1 MLNETHRRI
10 KRLVEEGNTSLYQ
23 DFMEGNHLL
32 KDDAESKRVFSSL
45 LDKNSDDHS
54 AARGLMFVCGE
65 YMLDVKCLYE
75 TAQKA
80 LAKPSEDIGLQLDGV
95 EAAVLSNDRKQGL
108 EWLIIVEQ
116 HTEADN
122 MTRAIAGFY
131 RFWLSYAENGP
142 SSKLDF
148 QHMVAALNVYNRAR
162 LAHSPEV
169 ADSGNWSF
177 EGARNVLNGNKLPAA
192 TNLTQD
198 KRKILLSIIDTFDH
212 PEQGTT
218 GLSQLAERM

>member
-1 MLNETHRRI
+1 
-10 KRLVEEGNTSLYQ
+10 
-23 DFMEGNHLL
+23 
-32 KDDAESKRVFSSL
+32 
-45 LDKNSDDHS
+45 
-54 AARGLMFVCGE
+54 
-65 YMLDVKCLYE
+65 
-75 TAQKA
+75 
-80 LAKPSEDIGLQLDGV
+80 
-95 EAAVLSNDRKQGL
+95 
-108 EWLIIVEQ
+108 
-116 HTEADN
+116 
-122 MTRAIAGFY
+122 
-131 RFWLSYAENGP
+131 
-142 SSKLDF
+142 
-148 QHMVAALNVYNRAR
+148 MVAALNVYNRAR